1 MKKSYSN
8 IGSIGLVFMLTAI
21 YGNTKA
27 QTKTV
32 TGTVTVGENQSPL
45 SGVIV
50 SQEGSDQVTQT
61 NSKGNYHL
69 EITGENPSIIF
80 RHPEYA
86 EKRITVGGKTI
97 INILLDQKVQ
107 GIEEVV
113 LNAGYYKVKEKESTG
128 SIAKVSAKD
137 IENQPVTNVLS
148 AMQGRLSGVSITQNS
163 GVPGGGFD
171 IQIRGRNSLRNKD
184 NSTIDGNQPLYVID
198 GVPMGGEMTSLYST
212 AVLPARSLNPLNSI
226 NPNDIEKIEILK
238 DADAT
243 AIYGSRGANG
253 VVLVTTKRGKS
264 KRLNLNFNTAYGL
277 STIISNLKLMNTNE
291 YLAMRKKAFSND
303 GISTYP
309 ATAYDVN
316 NIWNQERYTDWPDK
330 LIGNTATLSN
340 TQLSLNGGSD
350 TTNFL
355 LSLSNDEQ
363 TTVFGE
369 DFKYKSKII
378 SSHITHKSV
387 DNKFQLN
394 IANSFSIQK
403 NNVIRTDIT
412 KQAYNLVPNA
422 PELYNSE
429 GGLNW
434 ENNTFANPVAAYN
447 STYNNENKQ
456 FLNSITTQYEVYKQL
471 FLKLNGG
478 FNYQTFEELSLQPNT
493 IYNPAFAAGQSS
505 ATSIASK
512 NNQDRFSFIVE
523 PQINWNYQLGNH
535 KFDALIGGTFQ
546 KEVNKQGSIV
556 GVGFESNAFITN
568 VGAARTKTVSDQIT
582 NEYRYAAFF
591 GRINYQ
597 YLSRYIIN
605 ITGRRDGS
613 SRFGSN
619 NKFANFAAVGGAWI
633 FKKEKFAEN
642 LNWLSF
648 GKIRGSYGTA
658 GSDNIGDYQY
668 LDTYTVSSA
677 YVYNSVTGLIPSRLY
692 NGNYS
697 WEKTKKLE
705 FALELGLFNDR
716 LNLNTA
722 WYRNLSS
729 NQLVGYQ
736 LPSITGFTSVL
747 ANLNA
752 TVENKGWEFEL
763 SGRPLKSA
771 DVKWDTV
778 INISFPTNKLI
789 SFPGLE
795 GSTYANQYIIGQSTS
810 IIKLYQL
817 EGINPQTGK
826 YIFTDF
832 NGDGKISSPEDNK
845 VFQDISVKYFGGWTN
860 SFKYKKWDLSFLFQF
875 VKQKNRN
882 YNSIITVPGS
892 MNNQPI
898 EVLNVWSSENQNG
911 LYMPYTSVANTL
923 HTFFQ
928 NSTASVSD
936 ASFIRLKNLQIGYQI
951 PLNNS
956 TFKNV
961 KIYFQGQNLLTITNY
976 FGVDPEFLALGYLPP
991 LKTYSFG
998 LQLNL

>member
-1 MKKSYSN
+1 MKKSYSK
-8 IGSIGLVFMLTAI
+8 IGSIGIVFLLTALCS
-21 YGNTKA
+21 NAKA

-32 TGTVTVGENQSPL
+32 TGTVTVGENQTPL
-45 SGVIV
+45 SGVNV

-61 NSKGNYHL
+61 NSKGFYILQIN
-69 EITGENPSIIF
+69 GENPIIIF

-86 EKRITVGGKTI
+86 EKRITVNGKAV
-97 INILLDQKVQ
+97 INLSLDQKVQ

-113 LNAGYYKVKEKESTG
+113 VNAGYYKVKEKESTG

-148 AMQGRLSGVSITQNS
+148 SVQGRLAGVTITQNS
-163 GVPGGGFD
+163 GVPGGGYD

-212 AVLPARSLNPLNSI
+212 VILPGRSLNPLNSI

-264 KRLNLNFNTAYGL
+264 KRLNLNFNTSYGL
-277 STIISNLKLMNTNE
+277 STVISNLNLINTSE
-291 YLAMRKKAFSND
+291 YLSMRKKAFEND

-309 ATAYDVN
+309 ATAYDIN
-316 NIWNQERYTDWPDK
+316 GTWNQDRYTNWPDK
-330 LIGNTATLSN
+330 LVGNTAALSN
-340 TQLSLNGGSD
+340 TQLSLNGGGE

-355 LSLSNDEQ
+355 LSLSNNEQ

-369 DFKYKSKII
+369 DFKYKSKNI
-378 SSHITHKSV
+378 SSHISHRSA
-387 DNKFQLN
+387 DNKFQMN

-412 KQAYNLVPNA
+412 RQAYNLVPNA

-434 ENNTFANPVAAYN
+434 QNNTFANPVAAYN
-447 STYNNENKQ
+447 STYTNENKQ
-456 FLNSITTQYEVYKQL
+456 FLNSITTQYEVYKNL
-471 FLKLNGG
+471 LLKLNGG

-493 IYNPAFAAGQSS
+493 IYNPAYAAGQSS
-505 ATSIASK
+505 ATSTASK
-512 NNQDRFSFIVE
+512 NNQDRFSFIIE
-523 PQINWNYQLGNH
+523 PQINWNYQSEHH
-535 KFDALIGGTFQ
+535 KIDALAGGTFQ
-546 KEVNKQGSIV
+546 RETNEQGSIV

-568 VGAARTKTVSDQIT
+568 IGAARTKTVSDQIT

-591 GRINYQ
+591 GRLNYQ
-597 YLSRYIIN
+597 YLNKYIIN
-605 ITGRRDGS
+605 LTGRRDGS
-613 SRFGSN
+613 SRFGPN
-619 NKFANFAAVGGAWI
+619 KKFANFAAVGGAWL

-642 LNWLSF
+642 LEWLSF
-648 GKIRGSYGTA
+648 GKLRGSYGTA

-668 LDTYTVSSA
+668 LDTYTVSSS
-677 YVYNSVTGLIPSRLY
+677 YIYNSVTGLIPSGLY

-705 FALELGLFNDR
+705 VALELGLFKDHINIT
-716 LNLNTA
+716 TA

-747 ANLNA
+747 ANLDA

-763 SGRPLKSA
+763 AAQPLKTGSL
-771 DVKWDTV
+771 KWDTNF
-778 INISFPTNKLI
+778 NISFPTNKLV

-795 GSTYANQYIIGQSTS
+795 GSTYANQFIIGQSTS

-817 EGINPQTGK
+817 EGIDPKTGK
-826 YIFTDF
+826 YSFTDF

-845 VFQDISVKYFGGWTN
+845 VAQDISVKFFGGWSN
-860 SFKYKKWDLSFLFQF
+860 SFRYKNWDVSFLFQF

-892 MNNQPI
+892 MNNQPV
-898 EVLNVWSSENQNG
+898 EVLDVWSTDNPTG
-911 LYMPYTSVANTL
+911 TYMPYTSGVNTL

-936 ASFIRLKNLQIGYQI
+936 ASFIRLKNVQLGYQI
-951 PLNNS
+951 PLKNS
-956 TFKNV
+956 VFRNV
-961 KIYFQGQNLLTITNY
+961 KIYIQGQNLLTVTKY

-998 LQLNL
+998 LQFNL